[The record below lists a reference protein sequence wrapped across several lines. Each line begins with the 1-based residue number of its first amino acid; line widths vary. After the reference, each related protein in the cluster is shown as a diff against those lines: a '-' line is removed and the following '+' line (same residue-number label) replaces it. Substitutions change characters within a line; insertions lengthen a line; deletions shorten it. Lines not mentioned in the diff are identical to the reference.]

1 MVRQGAAELHRE
13 TGPLGA
19 STAPPSPGRA
29 ARKVGQRPAY
39 ARPLT
44 GAPPN
49 TRPGRAV
56 NCMYSRIL
64 HGLSQPASGA
74 LQSSIALLIFRP
86 RLPPPRS
93 SATLEMRAEMNRRA
107 DERLP
112 GDLLWGSSHQHHEV
126 HPAVARRVKS
136 LWAKELLTSSL
147 ALIAGGAHRVP
158 RYYMAR
164 NTTPSIAT
172 EGWHPHQFFAI
183 QPAELL
189 REYADYRAVT
199 LEHLAADARC
209 RATYRPDQC
218 NAFSISCT

>member
-1 MVRQGAAELHRE
+1 
-13 TGPLGA
+13 
-19 STAPPSPGRA
+19 
-29 ARKVGQRPAY
+29 
-39 ARPLT
+39 
-44 GAPPN
+44 
-49 TRPGRAV
+49 
-56 NCMYSRIL
+56 
-64 HGLSQPASGA
+64 
-74 LQSSIALLIFRP
+74 
-86 RLPPPRS
+86 
-93 SATLEMRAEMNRRA
+93 MNRRA

-172 EGWHPHQFFAI
+172 EGWHLHQFFAI

-189 REYADYRAVT
+189 REYVDYRAVT

-209 RATYRPDQC
+209 RATYRPDQMQRVFDLVHLKYLAPMLSPAVMDYLIRQSMLPDTTSRQIIDGIWSTFTRPSDGC
-218 NAFSISCT
+218 AGGLKHYLAGAVALLDQA

>member
-1 MVRQGAAELHRE
+1 MRDR
-13 TGPLGA
+13 
-19 STAPPSPGRA
+19 SPG
-29 ARKVGQRPAY
+29 
-39 ARPLT
+39 
-44 GAPPN
+44 PPN

-93 SATLEMRAEMNRRA
+93 SATLEIRAEMNRRA

-158 RYYMAR
+158 RYYMAG
-164 NTTPSIAT
+164 TP
-172 EGWHPHQFFAI
+172 
-183 QPAELL
+183 LL
-189 REYADYRAVT
+189 RS
-199 LEHLAADARC
+199 
-209 RATYRPDQC
+209 RPKDGIRTSSLRYSRQSCSANTRTTAPLPSSIWRPMPGAERPIGRTRC